1 MIAVISDVH
10 FPSNAERQ
18 KIMETGLK
26 KLTGIRALFICGDFT
41 DNRKDTK
48 PEEEMKLPE
57 YIKKLPYPV
66 FFIDGN
72 HEDYDVLINGLM
84 NGFSIKNIDNFI
96 ITKDIT
102 SINIMK
108 KKDIIKNECIKCGK
122 CISICPEG
130 VNPLSLRNKDKCI
143 DCGLC
148 SYICPCN
155 INLRERLR

>member
-72 HEDYDVLINGLM
+72 HAV
-84 NGFSIKNIDNFI
+84 
-96 ITKDIT
+96 
-102 SINIMK
+102 
-108 KKDIIKNECIKCGK
+108 
-122 CISICPEG
+122 
-130 VNPLSLRNKDKCI
+130 
-143 DCGLC
+143 
-148 SYICPCN
+148 SYTHLTLPTI
-155 INLRERLR
+155 RLV

>member
-18 KIMETGLK
+18 KVMETGLK

-72 HEDYDVLINGLM
+72 HEDYDVL
-84 NGFSIKNIDNFI
+84 
-96 ITKDIT
+96 KDFHRLVKVKT
-102 SINIMK
+102 NHFFK
-108 KKDIIKNECIKCGK
+108 KADAA
-122 CISICPEG
+122 
-130 VNPLSLRNKDKCI
+130 
-143 DCGLC
+143 
-148 SYICPCN
+148 
-155 INLRERLR
+155 

>member
-18 KIMETGLK
+18 KVMETGLK

-72 HEDYDVLINGLM
+72 HEDYIVTTYSAAAISSSYRAALP
-84 NGFSIKNIDNFI
+84 SIMSVRPAL
-96 ITKDIT
+96 
-102 SINIMK
+102 SI
-108 KKDIIKNECIKCGK
+108 
-122 CISICPEG
+122 
-130 VNPLSLRNKDKCI
+130 SLFN
-143 DCGLC
+143 
-148 SYICPCN
+148 
-155 INLRERLR
+155 

>member
-72 HEDYDVLINGLM
+72 HEDYDVLKRLPKISDSENELLFQKSGCSLTAENTM
-84 NGFSIKNIDNFI
+84 KASDGIYYLKRGSVCKIDGFSILLIGGNHAFTMHSGTVCVK
-96 ITKDIT
+96 
-102 SINIMK
+102 
-108 KKDIIKNECIKCGK
+108 IKSN
-122 CISICPEG
+122 
-130 VNPLSLRNKDKCI
+130 V
-143 DCGLC
+143 
-148 SYICPCN
+148 
-155 INLRERLR
+155 

>member
-72 HEDYDVLINGLM
+72 HEDYDVLKRLPKISDSENELLFQKSGCSLTYWEDCILMKNGSSHVRKL
-84 NGFSIKNIDNFI
+84 
-96 ITKDIT
+96 TKLLISDCCNWLWISNDTRICDHT
-102 SINIMK
+102 S
-108 KKDIIKNECIKCGK
+108 
-122 CISICPEG
+122 
-130 VNPLSLRNKDKCI
+130 
-143 DCGLC
+143 
-148 SYICPCN
+148 
-155 INLRERLR
+155 

>member
-57 YIKKLPYPV
+57 YIKKPCHIL
-66 FFIDGN
+66 FS
-72 HEDYDVLINGLM
+72 LLM
-84 NGFSIKNIDNFI
+84 V
-96 ITKDIT
+96 
-102 SINIMK
+102 IMK
-108 KKDIIKNECIKCGK
+108 IMM
-122 CISICPEG
+122 
-130 VNPLSLRNKDKCI
+130 
-143 DCGLC
+143 
-148 SYICPCN
+148 Y
-155 INLRERLR
+155 

>member
-72 HEDYDVLINGLM
+72 HEDYDVLKRLPKISDSENELLFQKSGCSLTAE
-84 NGFSIKNIDNFI
+84 N
-96 ITKDIT
+96 T
-102 SINIMK
+102 MK
-108 KKDIIKNECIKCGK
+108 AYLL
-122 CISICPEG
+122 PEMRTCMSNRRIFYAFNWRKYNRTW
-130 VNPLSLRNKDKCI
+130 V
-143 DCGLC
+143 
-148 SYICPCN
+148 
-155 INLRERLR
+155 